1 MNVTKLSLNES
12 LPLTCTRKG
21 TCCHGNLVLLNPW
34 ELARLA
40 HEKNMSSSEFRAAF
54 CVDGGSVLHFNGEKD
69 QRGKPSCGLYT
80 ANFGCSVHVARPLAC
95 RLFPLGR
102 QVQHEQ
108 AEYIFQGTTFPC
120 LNGCSEVLDLPKIT
134 VADYLLGQETA
145 DFEFAQDAYLEI
157 MQNLADIAFTLL
169 LETSLS
175 ASGETGTLNQ
185 WRKSGLLNG
194 EELAQLLPIEWQET
208 LIAPSISLDKTNVI
222 SFIEVHNER
231 LQEQAQL
238 HVNGLSSMNDF
249 HEAAVL
255 MMRMALFLARSLGAD
270 SSALAEMWIDV
281 AKKNGA
287 CE

>member
-1 MNVTKLSLNES
+1 MNVTKLNLNES
-12 LPLTCTRKG
+12 LPLTCSRKG
-21 TCCHGNLVLLNPW
+21 TCCHGNQVLLNPW

-40 HEKNMSSSEFRAAF
+40 HEKNISASEFRAAF
-54 CVDGGSVLHFNGEKD
+54 CIQGGSVLHFNGKKD
-69 QRGKPSCGLYT
+69 QRGKAACGLYT
-80 ANFGCSVHVARPLAC
+80 ENFGCSVHTARPLAC

-102 QVQHEQ
+102 QVQHEK

-134 VADYLLGQETA
+134 VADYLEGQETA
-145 DFEFAQDAYLEI
+145 DFELAQDAYLEI

-169 LETSLS
+169 LETGLS
-175 ASGETGTLNQ
+175 ESGDKATLTQ

-194 EELAQLLPIEWQET
+194 EELAQLLPIEWQEA
-208 LIAPSISLDKTNVI
+208 LIVPSISLDKTDVQ
-222 SFIEVHNER
+222 SFIEAHNER
-231 LQEQAQL
+231 LQEQAQS

-255 MMRMALFLARSLGAD
+255 MMRMAFFLARSLGAD
-270 SSALAEMWIDV
+270 STALSEMWIDV
-281 AKKNGA
+281 AKENGA

>member
-40 HEKNMSSSEFRAAF
+40 HEKNMSSSEFRTAF

-108 AEYIFQGTTFPC
+108 AEYIFPGTTFPC
-120 LNGCSEVLDLPKIT
+120 LNGCSEVLDLQKIT
-134 VADYLLGQETA
+134 VTDYLEGQGTA
-145 DFEFAQDAYLEI
+145 DFEVAQDAYLEI
-157 MQNLADIAFTLL
+157 MQNLAEIAFTLL
-169 LETSLS
+169 LETGLS
-175 ASGETGTLNQ
+175 ASGETATLNQ

-222 SFIEVHNER
+222 SFIEEHNKL
-231 LQEQAQL
+231 LQEKVEL
-238 HVNGLSSMNDF
+238 YVNSLSSMNDF
-249 HEAAVL
+249 HEATVL

-281 AKKNGA
+281 AKENGA